1 MSYFQK
7 ERKMDDIISKTIPSA
22 TIVHR
27 YNDRH
32 TLVKC
37 SVKDLVMCNHID
49 NWEFN
54 RPPDMHRCVAIAD
67 YIYDTKPAL
76 DWMIYVV
83 YDGKLKIIDGLHR
96 YSALVHLWRENHKT
110 VDFITPSKYGCNG
123 DAVWLYSKDIF
134 LSIRVNHSMGEIVD
148 VFQSLNKSNPIP
160 ELYMDNSD
168 SAKREIIESIV
179 AEWQQKFK
187 SHFTVTSKPNIPN
200 INRDRF
206 IDLLD
211 KLYQKYNIT
220 RNTAHVLS
228 DKLYE
233 TNHYIRNNIP
243 KKITETALT
252 KCRETN
258 CYLFLVKKEILENMI

>member
-1 MSYFQK
+1 
-7 ERKMDDIISKTIPSA
+7 
-22 TIVHR
+22 
-27 YNDRH
+27 
-32 TLVKC
+32 
-37 SVKDLVMCNHID
+37 
-49 NWEFN
+49 
-54 RPPDMHRCVAIAD
+54 
-67 YIYDTKPAL
+67 
-76 DWMIYVV
+76 
-83 YDGKLKIIDGLHR
+83 
-96 YSALVHLWRENHKT
+96 
-110 VDFITPSKYGCNG
+110 
-123 DAVWLYSKDIF
+123 
-134 LSIRVNHSMGEIVD
+134 
-148 VFQSLNKSNPIP
+148 
-160 ELYMDNSD
+160 
-168 SAKREIIESIV
+168 
-179 AEWQQKFK
+179 
-187 SHFTVTSKPNIPN
+187 VTSKPNIPN